1 MVRGGSSL
9 VGQGGQDINVN
20 ISSYLKIHKS
30 VKSMEQT
37 EGVFEAV
44 LWADLVCVCA
54 FVLALMCMHH
64 NPKPNSDFM
73 IMQFFY

>member
-1 MVRGGSSL
+1 
-9 VGQGGQDINVN
+9 
-20 ISSYLKIHKS
+20 
-30 VKSMEQT
+30 MEQT

-44 LWADLVCVCA
+44 LWADLVSVCA

-73 IMQFFY
+73 IMQFFF